1 MRRWLRRIAAPAPPP
16 CPRRPLCPRPPAP
29 VASLCPPLHPARSPH
44 LLPPL
49 LSEAQFKR
57 GLRVAAAVRQGDLG
71 YNERHAYFVR

>member
-1 MRRWLRRIAAPAPPP
+1 MRRWLRRVDAPAPP
-16 CPRRPLCPRPPAP
+16 RPPPRPARYP
-29 VASLCPPLHPARSPH
+29 HP
-44 LLPPL
+44 LPPL